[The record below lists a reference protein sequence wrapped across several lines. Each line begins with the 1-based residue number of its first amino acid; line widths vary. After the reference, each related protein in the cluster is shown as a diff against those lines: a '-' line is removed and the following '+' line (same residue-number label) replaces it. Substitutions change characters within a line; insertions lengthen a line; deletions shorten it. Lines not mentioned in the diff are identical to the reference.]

1 MANGYK
7 RNGPLS
13 GLSERLSGG
22 PNLLQVIIGPRQVGK
37 TTAIRQFLSETS
49 IPSVYAT
56 ADLLAPPS
64 TGWIAGRWAEAR
76 ELCER
81 GGGVLLVFDEVQK
94 IPRWSEAVKRF
105 HDEDV
110 FSHSRLRT
118 VILGSSSLLV
128 QKGLNESLA
137 GRFELI
143 PFRHW
148 SFAECREAFGVDLE
162 HFVFFGGYPGAIALL
177 LAAGGDEVRWQQYVR
192 DALIEPVLGR
202 DILLMNPIEKPALL
216 RQVFHLACA
225 HPAEI
230 LAFAKMVGQL
240 QDAGN
245 ATTVASYL
253 DLLGSAGLVVPLSR
267 FSGSVVRQRASSPKI
282 LILDN
287 ALTNAAV
294 GREFDVAKADGA
306 RWGRLA
312 ENAVGAHL
320 YNLLSHRGAAL
331 HYWRERGDEVDFVV
345 KKGETIVG
353 VEVKSGRAKIGKG
366 IQAFCKRFK
375 GSKALVVGGDEMPLE
390 EFLLGDP
397 YPVLFGWPNGAPRDG
412 VPN

>member
-1 MANGYK
+1 MTNCYQRK
-7 RNGPLS
+7 GPLLSLS
-13 GLSERLSGG
+13 GRLSDG
-22 PNLLQVIIGPRQVGK
+22 PNLVQVIIGPRQVGK
-37 TTAIRQFLSETS
+37 TTAIRQFLAETG
-49 IPSVYAT
+49 IPSLYAT

-64 TGWIAGRWAEAR
+64 IGWIEDRWVEARDLSRRAGRA
-76 ELCER
+76 
-81 GGGVLLVFDEVQK
+81 LLVLDEVQK
-94 IPRWSEAVKRF
+94 ISRWSEAVKRF

-110 FSHSRLRT
+110 FSDSRLRT

-148 SFAECREAFGVDLE
+148 SFAECREAFGMDLD
-162 HFVFFGGYPGAIALL
+162 HFVFFGGYPGATALL
-177 LAAGGDEVRWQQYVR
+177 LAPGSDEIRWHQYVR

-202 DILLMNPIEKPALL
+202 DILLMNPVEKPALL

-230 LAFAKMVGQL
+230 LAFTKMVGQL

-253 DLLGSAGLVVPLSR
+253 DLLGAAGLVVPLPR

-282 LILDN
+282 LVLDN
-287 ALTNAAV
+287 ALTNAAA
-294 GREFDVAKADGA
+294 GREFAITRTDRA

-320 YNLLSHRGAAL
+320 YNLLSHRGGTL
-331 HYWRERGDEVDFVV
+331 YYWRERGDEVDFVV
-345 KKGETIVG
+345 KKGDAVVG
-353 VEVKSGRAKIGKG
+353 VEVKSGVAKTGKG
-366 IQAFCKRFK
+366 ISAFQKRFK
-375 GSKALVVGGDEMPLE
+375 GAKALVVGGDEISLE
-390 EFLLGDP
+390 SFLSSDPHTILFDAPKTVGD
-397 YPVLFGWPNGAPRDG
+397 VNQG
-412 VPN
+412 